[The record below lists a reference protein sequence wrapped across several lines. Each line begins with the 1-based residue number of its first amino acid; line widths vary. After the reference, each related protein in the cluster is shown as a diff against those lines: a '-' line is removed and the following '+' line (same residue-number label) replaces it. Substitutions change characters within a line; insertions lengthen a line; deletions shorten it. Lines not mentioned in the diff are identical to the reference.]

1 MKTTRESIVNYLKKI
16 KPELK
21 NQGIEE
27 VALFGSFATNQQTV
41 YSDIDIAIRKKSA
54 FLDTKTAYDYFDLI
68 YGIRKRIRLELHRN
82 SDIFDLDSD
91 SAFTESI
98 KKELIYV

>member
-1 MKTTRESIVNYLKKI
+1 MKTTKESIINYLKKI

-21 NQGIEE
+21 TQGIEE

-54 FLDTKTAYDYFDLI
+54 FLQAYTAYDYFNLI
-68 YGIRKRIRLELHRN
+68 SRLKRKIRLDLHKN

-91 SAFTESI
+91 SSFLKSI
-98 KKELIYV
+98 DEELIYV